1 MQTYINQLV
10 EDLNE
15 KAQTKIEAPDYKLL
29 NPDHPALEAGL
40 DYLVAWERA
49 PYLTYFEV
57 FGIANE
63 AFPAVEKLNEEQ
75 AKQVVEAIV
84 NLLEVNDIK
93 AGFPKHFPSYSI
105 LYYELRKEW
114 QSRKIRIMPDEDGV
128 TIIDFCHYN
137 GETCPWGMDFCTCK
151 DEEWYLTKEELEKE
165 QEEWNN
171 RIDDGSL
178 PF

>member
-15 KAQTKIEAPDYKLL
+15 KAQTKIEVPDYKAL
-29 NPDHPALEAGL
+29 NPNNPALKAGL
-40 DYLVAWERA
+40 DYLVAWETA

-63 AFPAVEKLNEEQ
+63 AFPPVEKLNEEQ

-84 NLLEVNDIK
+84 NLLEVNNIEV
-93 AGFPKHFPSYSI
+93 GFPENIPSYSI
-105 LYYELRKEW
+105 LYFELRKEW
-114 QSRKIRIMPDEDGV
+114 QGRKMRIMPDDDG

-151 DEEWYLTKEELEKE
+151 DEEWYNSDYEMRDYSK
-165 QEEWNN
+165 
-171 RIDDGSL
+171 DDGEL